1 MEVQANVYSTR
12 QVNGEAPVINRSLVK
27 LLNPAPSFQLIG
39 IDAAERGNVKA
50 FIADRFHQA
59 HGATLHEFLPHLL
72 TVECRGHYCAA
83 LGIRPAGQGPLFLEH
98 YLDSTAEQAVAAHT
112 RGPVSRQSIVEV
124 GNLVSGRN
132 GASALIFL
140 MLLAVVHKAGF
151 HWVMFTGTPEVLR
164 GIGKLGFTIR
174 VLCPARPEALPGD
187 RDQWGSY
194 YDESPQVAVGFIA
207 ESMAAC
213 HQSRLMSAALALFDG
228 EIGELA
234 ATLRALA

>member
-59 HGATLHEFLPHLL
+59 HGATLREFLPHLL

-140 MLLAVVHKAGF
+140 MLLSVVQKAGF
-151 HWVMFTGTPEVLR
+151 HWVMFTGTPEVQR
-164 GIGKLGFTIR
+164 GICKLGFVIKSIGE
-174 VLCPARPEALPGD
+174 ARLDDIPGNHGD
-187 RDQWGSY
+187 WGSY
-194 YDESPQVAVGFIA
+194 YEEGPQVVIGDVQASIA
-207 ESMAAC
+207 SARQSRLMLTILTLFSAEIESMAA
-213 HQSRLMSAALALFDG
+213 SLF
-228 EIGELA
+228 
-234 ATLRALA
+234 TH